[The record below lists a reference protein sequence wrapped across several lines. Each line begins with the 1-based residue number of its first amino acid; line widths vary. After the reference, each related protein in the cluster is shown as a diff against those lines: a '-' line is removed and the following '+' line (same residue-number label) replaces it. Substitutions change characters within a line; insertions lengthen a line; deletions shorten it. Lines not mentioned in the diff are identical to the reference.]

1 VPPGHGLSIVSAS
14 EAVARPVA
22 PADTTTHRKHDGQ
35 RTRVSLLQV
44 PDFGVIVLNHEPSG
58 GDTPLEAWNQTAAPF
73 LDEPV
78 IARFD
83 AIAAAHPDAIAL
95 VVDERR
101 YRYDELATRAH
112 RLARWLVERGVGP
125 GTYVGLCVRRD
136 VSMVVAL
143 LAIMAS
149 GAAYVPLDPRNP
161 ARRQAEI
168 LDDADVTLILTERG
182 FAPLFPQHGEHLVFA
197 EELELATYAAE
208 PLPPRA
214 SPQDLAYVIFTSG
227 STGRPKGVMIE
238 HHALAAFVAWT
249 REAFDDEEL
258 SGVLCSSSIAF
269 DVSVFEL
276 FAPLCHG
283 GRVILVENVLALR
296 DTVARDEVRL
306 ICSVV
311 SGLAEL
317 TRVAPLPA
325 GVRTVIQAGERMH
338 AALAQTLLAHPGLRV
353 LNVCGATEDTV
364 YSVWH
369 HVTSADGDPPIG
381 RPLTNHTAYV
391 LDADGR
397 SVPIGVAGELCY
409 GGEGIARGYLNRPEL
424 TAQRFVPN
432 PFGHSARMYRSG
444 DLARWNERGELEFLH
459 RLDDQIKIRG
469 YRIELAEI
477 ERHLREHAQVADAV
491 VVARGAGDDTR
502 LVAYVLAAGA
512 SPTNPELRAF
522 LGERLPDYMVPAR
535 CVVLEA
541 FPHNASGKIDRA
553 ALPDP
558 FAEAPRPTVLP
569 VCAAA
574 GSTLEL
580 RLSEL
585 VAEVLG
591 VAEVGLDD
599 NFFALGGHSLLAA
612 RLTARLEE
620 LYPAATARFRADG
633 HARLLTAFYEEPTV
647 RALAASL
654 DGRGKETTIITPMR
668 AGDPAR
674 TPIFWFHGMFNGDG
688 LYTWQLLDEL
698 PPEAPFYVVHPHGYD
713 NRPFPADIVHMAE
726 ERLAQLRAVRPHGP
740 YVIGG
745 FCNGALIAYEIA
757 TRLRAEGEVVE
768 GLVLAGLPS
777 LPHLAENLRPLT
789 EGVCG
794 ALRLDVRAR
803 SRLLRWSRSGAGVL
817 QTLARGA
824 RDERRALAAKLR
836 SRFAAPAERHR
847 AHTRTD
853 AEAFADPVFKNDHYE
868 RAIYEYRVPRYAGEA
883 LLLVG
888 ADDVRPHYEPDG
900 GWSRYIDTVR
910 LHVVPGG
917 YHFVVENARQV
928 GTVLRTVLSRD

>member
-1 VPPGHGLSIVSAS
+1 VPA
-14 EAVARPVA
+14 
-22 PADTTTHRKHDGQ
+22 
-35 RTRVSLLQV
+35 
-44 PDFGVIVLNHEPSG
+44 FGVIVLGHEPSE
-58 GDTPLEAWNQTAAPF
+58 GDAPLDAWNQTTAPF

-78 IARFD
+78 IARFN
-83 AIAAAHPDAIAL
+83 AIAAERPDAIAL
-95 VVDERR
+95 VVGERR
-101 YRYDELATRAH
+101 YRYDELAARAY

-125 GTYVGLCVRRD
+125 GSFVALCVRRD
-136 VSMVVAL
+136 ASMVVAV

-168 LDDADVTLILTERG
+168 LDDADVALILTERG
-182 FAPLFPQHGEHLVFA
+182 FAPLFPQHGERLVFA
-197 EELELATYAAE
+197 EELELAEYAAE

-214 SPQDLAYVIFTSG
+214 TPQDLAYVIFTSG

-249 REAFDDEEL
+249 REAFDGEEL

-269 DVSVFEL
+269 DVSVFEV

-283 GRVILVENVLALR
+283 GCVILVENVLALR

-306 ICSVV
+306 ICSVA
-311 SGLAEL
+311 SGLVEL
-317 TRVAPLPA
+317 TRTAPLPA

-338 AALAQTLLAHPGLRV
+338 AALAATLLPHPGLRV

-381 RPLTNHTAYV
+381 RPFTNHTAYV

-397 SVPIGVAGELCY
+397 PVPIGVAGELCY

-491 VVARGAGDDTR
+491 VVARGAGDDAR
-502 LVAYVLAAGA
+502 LVAYVLATGV

-558 FAEAPRPTVLP
+558 FAEAPRRAVLP

-620 LYPAATARFRADG
+620 LYPAATARFRAG
-633 HARLLTAFYEEPTV
+633 GRTRLLAAFYEEPTV

-654 DGRGKETTIITPMR
+654 EGRGKETTIVTPMR
-668 AGDPAR
+668 VGDPAR

-688 LYTWQLLDEL
+688 LYVWQLLDEL
-698 PPEAPFYVVHPHGYD
+698 PPEVPFYAVHPHGYD
-713 NRPFPADIVHMAE
+713 NRPFPADIRRLAD

-757 TRLRAEGEVVE
+757 TRLRAEGEIVE
-768 GLVLAGLPS
+768 GLVLAGLPP
-777 LPHLAENLRPLT
+777 LHDLAEELSPLI
-789 EGVCG
+789 ERLCRV
-794 ALRLDVRAR
+794 LRLDERERGCVM
-803 SRLLRWSRSGAGVL
+803 RWSRAGAGML
-817 QTLARGA
+817 QTLARGT
-824 RDERRALAAKLR
+824 RDERRSLVAKLR
-836 SRFAAPAERHR
+836 ARFAAPTARHR
-847 AHTRTD
+847 AH
-853 AEAFADPVFKNDHYE
+853 AKLEGAAFANPFFKNDHYE
-868 RAIYEYRVPRYAGEA
+868 RAMYEYRVPRYTGEV
-883 LLLVG
+883 LLVVG
-888 ADDVRPHYEPDG
+888 EDDIRSNHEPDG
-900 GWSRYIDTVR
+900 GWSRYIGTLR
-910 LHVVPGG
+910 LQVVPGG
-917 YHFVVENARQV
+917 YHFVVESARQI
-928 GTVLRTVLSRD
+928 GALLRTVVSGS